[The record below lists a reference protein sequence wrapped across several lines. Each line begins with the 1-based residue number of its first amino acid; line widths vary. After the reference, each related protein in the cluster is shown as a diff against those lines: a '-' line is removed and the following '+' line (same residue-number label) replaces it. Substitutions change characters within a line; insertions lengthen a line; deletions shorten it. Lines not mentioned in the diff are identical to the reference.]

1 MKNTQMQA
9 PESPSTNTTVKGLLF
24 KSKDQ
29 SHNPLFTSHPSF
41 INLRTVD
48 LVTATEVFFFII
60 IIIIIFYY
68 LFYFLFFYFL
78 FFKLLFYFIF

>member
-60 IIIIIFYY
+60 IIIIFYY